1 MSVQKANLEKKT
13 KNTLFSTKNVKK
25 SYLFGIFSKICAFF
39 LFILCLC
46 GCAKNAS
53 ETAAEA
59 SLSQVN
65 AIEQQIKKDCPTVN
79 YDKQME
85 SLRNSIR
92 TQLATCEAQKDTLKE
107 RNDTL
112 LAILIG
118 LIAIIAVINFGKIKR
133 LFHV

>member
-1 MSVQKANLEKKT
+1 MKNAKQKLSF
-13 KNTLFSTKNVKK
+13 TLYRHNVKDN
-25 SYLFGIFSKICAFF
+25 LHFCKIHFT
-39 LFILCLC
+39 ILLIVAVLQS

-65 AIEQQIKKDCPTVN
+65 AIEQQIKKDCPMVN

-85 SLRNSIR
+85 SLRNSIK
-92 TQLATCEAQKDTLKE
+92 TQLATCEAQKATLQE
-107 RNDTL
+107 RNNTL

-118 LIAIIAVINFGKIKR
+118 LVAIIIALNWAKIKTR
-133 LFHV
+133 IFGGKNV